1 MDVEVLS
8 LWGCMPAEA
17 WGGSEAYRQSAPDVM
32 IPLDLEVQGSSRGS
46 GFASGAWHGWF
57 RDLGVE
63 GLGQFRAQG

>member
-1 MDVEVLS
+1 MAVEVLS

-46 GFASGAWHGWF
+46 GFASGALAWM
-57 RDLGVE
+57 V
-63 GLGQFRAQG
+63 